1 MIPTD
6 KLYNLIIPIHT
17 LSANVCKTAEALGSS
32 GSFRSSGRSGTEP
45 KSKLGSKWTWLM
57 PAFASWRRWRSP
69 TVPSWKLR
77 KAPSICKL
85 PISSNH
91 WMSWVISKLQLS
103 PKWYICIFWII
114 LESVLRPGIFFS
126 KVQHKT
132 ISTRGVFYTQQPSE
146 GPCAPVRRP
155 NICPSTWHSPSCP
168 WRWNLAHATHRWRRP
183 RLPFGPKGVES
194 AVAAYFQ
201 WTSFH
206 WSNPRALEKRWK
218 KDSLFN

>member
-17 LSANVCKTAEALGSS
+17 LSANVCNTAEALGSS

-103 PKWYICIFWII
+103 PKWYICICWII
-114 LESVLRPGIFFS
+114 LESVLRPGIFVSAKFS
-126 KVQHKT
+126 IKPSVQGESLHT
-132 ISTRGVFYTQQPSE
+132 AAI
-146 GPCAPVRRP
+146 RRSL
-155 NICPSTWHSPSCP
+155 CTCSK
-168 WRWNLAHATHRWRRP
+168 AKY
-183 RLPFGPKGVES
+183 LPFHLAFTVLS
-194 AVAAYFQ
+194 M
-201 WTSFH
+201 
-206 WSNPRALEKRWK
+206 ALKSRTCN
-218 KDSLFN
+218 S